1 MSLLSAFSS
10 ARAGIVSAQSGI
22 DLAARNVANASTEGY
37 SRKIQQQS
45 SLVAGGEFGMLR
57 QEPATRLIDTDLQ
70 KDLRTQDSTVEEL
83 KAVED
88 FLGRMELSFG
98 PLQSSQSIASKIT
111 ALGSAFESL
120 SVTPNLE
127 TTQKEVIL
135 AAQAVADEFN
145 RMSAEVQDLRLA
157 ADSHIHDAVNN
168 VNLRLEN
175 ILHLNAQI
183 TKMNSK
189 SSGSSELDDQRDLQ
203 IDYISKE
210 MNIKTFTRDN
220 GQLAVMT
227 GNNDFMLDRQVY
239 PLDFQSASAAVSDST
254 MSNVLLDDGLPG
266 SQSSI
271 GGDITS
277 GRIAGLLKVRDE
289 LLPQMQD
296 QLDALAYNLARKM
309 GSLTIGSSTAA
320 LNLFHNKNALT
331 PALPAAPAGFSA
343 GITVNQDIID
353 NPALLRE
360 GDGTGTFQAGGDA
373 DPSLPL
379 AALATFNEVFTLT
392 DSSHNLNL
400 EGSISVGDQVT
411 LTVDGSSYTVTATD
425 GTAATLLNDLKTTIA
440 GLTGVDSVN
449 IVGNGINFRFSDTTS
464 HSVSASVAG
473 TVTATASEVV
483 VDHGLTA
490 TASFETFA
498 AEMISFQGNQRAD
511 YENRLSFQGQLQ
523 STLSERYDDTSKV
536 NIDEEISHLVELQS
550 AFTASARVLT
560 SVQRVLDELL
570 EIIR

>member
-70 KDLRTQDSTVEEL
+70 KDLRTQVSTVEEL

-239 PLDFQSASAAVSDST
+239 PLDFQSASTAVSDST

-343 GITVNQDIID
+343 AITVNQDIID

-490 TASFETFA
+490 TASFESFA

-523 STLSERYDDTSKV
+523 STLSERFDDISKV

>member
-70 KDLRTQDSTVEEL
+70 KDLRTQVSTVEEL

-120 SVTPNLE
+120 SVTPNLD

-189 SSGSSELDDQRDLQ
+189 SSGSSELEDQRDLQ

-239 PLDFQSASAAVSDST
+239 PLDFQSASTAVSDST

-343 GITVNQDIID
+343 AITVNQDIID

-449 IVGNGINFRFSDTTS
+449 IVGNGINFRFSDTAS

-490 TASFETFA
+490 TASFESFA

-523 STLSERYDDTSKV
+523 STLSERFDDVSKV

>member
-70 KDLRTQDSTVEEL
+70 KDLRTQVSTVEEL

-331 PALPAAPAGFSA
+331 PALPEAPAGFSA
-343 GITVNQDIID
+343 AITVNQDIID

-490 TASFETFA
+490 TASFESFA

-523 STLSERYDDTSKV
+523 STLSERFDDMSKV

>member
-70 KDLRTQDSTVEEL
+70 KDLRTQVSTVEEL

-157 ADSHIHDAVNN
+157 ADSHIQDAVNN

-343 GITVNQDIID
+343 AITVNQDIID

-490 TASFETFA
+490 TASFESFA

-523 STLSERYDDTSKV
+523 STLSERFDDMSKV

>member
-70 KDLRTQDSTVEEL
+70 KDLRTQVSTVEEL

-239 PLDFQSASAAVSDST
+239 PLDFQSASTAVSDST

-343 GITVNQDIID
+343 AITVNQDIID

-449 IVGNGINFRFSDTTS
+449 IVGNGINFRFSDTAS

-490 TASFETFA
+490 TASFESFA

-523 STLSERYDDTSKV
+523 STLSERFDDVSKV

>member
-70 KDLRTQDSTVEEL
+70 KDLRTQVSTVEEL

-343 GITVNQDIID
+343 AITVNQDIID

-449 IVGNGINFRFSDTTS
+449 IVGNGINFRFSDTAS

-490 TASFETFA
+490 TASFESFA

-523 STLSERYDDTSKV
+523 STLSERFDDVSKV

>member
-70 KDLRTQDSTVEEL
+70 KDLRTQVSTVEEL

-343 GITVNQDIID
+343 AITVNQDIID

-411 LTVDGSSYTVTATD
+411 LTVDGNSYTVTATD

-449 IVGNGINFRFSDTTS
+449 IVGNGINFRFSDTSS

-490 TASFETFA
+490 TASFESFA

-523 STLSERYDDTSKV
+523 STLSERFDDMSKV

>member
-70 KDLRTQDSTVEEL
+70 KDLRTQVSTVEEL

-343 GITVNQDIID
+343 AITVNQDIID

-490 TASFETFA
+490 TASFESFA

-523 STLSERYDDTSKV
+523 STLSERFDDMSKV

>member
-70 KDLRTQDSTVEEL
+70 KDLRTQVSTVEEL

-239 PLDFQSASAAVSDST
+239 PLDFQSASAADW
-254 MSNVLLDDGLPG
+254 
-266 SQSSI
+266 
-271 GGDITS
+271 
-277 GRIAGLLKVRDE
+277 
-289 LLPQMQD
+289 
-296 QLDALAYNLARKM
+296 
-309 GSLTIGSSTAA
+309 
-320 LNLFHNKNALT
+320 
-331 PALPAAPAGFSA
+331 
-343 GITVNQDIID
+343 
-353 NPALLRE
+353 
-360 GDGTGTFQAGGDA
+360 
-373 DPSLPL
+373 
-379 AALATFNEVFTLT
+379 
-392 DSSHNLNL
+392 
-400 EGSISVGDQVT
+400 
-411 LTVDGSSYTVTATD
+411 
-425 GTAATLLNDLKTTIA
+425 
-440 GLTGVDSVN
+440 
-449 IVGNGINFRFSDTTS
+449 
-464 HSVSASVAG
+464 
-473 TVTATASEVV
+473 
-483 VDHGLTA
+483 
-490 TASFETFA
+490 
-498 AEMISFQGNQRAD
+498 
-511 YENRLSFQGQLQ
+511 
-523 STLSERYDDTSKV
+523 
-536 NIDEEISHLVELQS
+536 
-550 AFTASARVLT
+550 
-560 SVQRVLDELL
+560 
-570 EIIR
+570 

>member
-45 SLVAGGEFGMLR
+45 SLVAGSEFGMLR

-70 KDLRTQDSTVEEL
+70 KDLRTQVSTVEEL

-343 GITVNQDIID
+343 AITVNQDIID

-392 DSSHNLNL
+392 GSSHNLNL
-400 EGSISVGDQVT
+400 KGSISVGDQVT

-440 GLTGVDSVN
+440 GLTGADSVN

-490 TASFETFA
+490 TASFESFA

-523 STLSERYDDTSKV
+523 STLSERFDDMSKV

>member
-45 SLVAGGEFGMLR
+45 SLVSGSEFGMLR

-70 KDLRTQDSTVEEL
+70 KDLRTQVSTVEEL

-145 RMSAEVQDLRLA
+145 RMSAEVQDLRLT

-175 ILHLNAQI
+175 ILDLNAQI

-239 PLDFQSASAAVSDST
+239 PLDFQSASAAVSDSA

-343 GITVNQDIID
+343 AITVNQDIID

-473 TVTATASEVV
+473 TVTATASEVL

-490 TASFETFA
+490 TASFESFA

-523 STLSERYDDTSKV
+523 STLSERFDDMSKV

>member
-70 KDLRTQDSTVEEL
+70 KDLRTQVSTVEEL

-145 RMSAEVQDLRLA
+145 RMSAEVRDLRLA

-343 GITVNQDIID
+343 AITVNQDIID

-490 TASFETFA
+490 TASFESFA

-523 STLSERYDDTSKV
+523 STLSERFDDMSKV

>member
-70 KDLRTQDSTVEEL
+70 KDLRTQVSTVEEL

-88 FLGRMELSFG
+88 FVGRMELSFG

-296 QLDALAYNLARKM
+296 QLDALAYNLARKL

-343 GITVNQDIID
+343 AITVNQDIID

-392 DSSHNLNL
+392 DSSHNFNL

-490 TASFETFA
+490 TASFESFA

-523 STLSERYDDTSKV
+523 STLSERFDDMSKV

>member
-70 KDLRTQDSTVEEL
+70 KDLRTQVSTVEEL

-343 GITVNQDIID
+343 AITVNQDIID

-411 LTVDGSSYTVTATD
+411 LTVDGNSYTVTATD

-490 TASFETFA
+490 TASFESFA

-523 STLSERYDDTSKV
+523 STLSERFDDMSKV

>member
-70 KDLRTQDSTVEEL
+70 KDLRTQVSTVEEL

-239 PLDFQSASAAVSDST
+239 PLDFQSASTAVSDST

-343 GITVNQDIID
+343 AITVNQDIID

-490 TASFETFA
+490 TASFESFA

-523 STLSERYDDTSKV
+523 STLSERFDDMSKV

>member
-70 KDLRTQDSTVEEL
+70 KDLRTQVSTVEEL

-296 QLDALAYNLARKM
+296 QLDALAYNLARKL

-343 GITVNQDIID
+343 AITVNQDIID

-392 DSSHNLNL
+392 DSSHNFNL

-490 TASFETFA
+490 TASFESFA

-523 STLSERYDDTSKV
+523 STLSERFDDMSKV

>member
-70 KDLRTQDSTVEEL
+70 KDLRTQVSTVEEL

-271 GGDITS
+271 GSDITS

-309 GSLTIGSSTAA
+309 GSLTIGSTTAA

-343 GITVNQDIID
+343 AITVNQDIID

-490 TASFETFA
+490 TASFESFA

-523 STLSERYDDTSKV
+523 STLSERFDDMSKV

>member
-70 KDLRTQDSTVEEL
+70 KDLRTQVSTVEEL

-343 GITVNQDIID
+343 AITVNQDIID

-411 LTVDGSSYTVTATD
+411 LTVDGSSYTVTAND

-490 TASFETFA
+490 TASFESFA

-523 STLSERYDDTSKV
+523 STLSERFDDMSKV
-536 NIDEEISHLVELQS
+536 NIDEEISHMVELQS

>member
-70 KDLRTQDSTVEEL
+70 KDLRTQVSTVEEL

-309 GSLTIGSSTAA
+309 GSLTIGSTTAA

-343 GITVNQDIID
+343 AITVNQDIID

-490 TASFETFA
+490 TASFESFA

-523 STLSERYDDTSKV
+523 STLSERFDDVSKV

>member
-70 KDLRTQDSTVEEL
+70 KDLRTQVSTVEEL

-157 ADSHIHDAVNN
+157 ADSHIQDAVNN

-343 GITVNQDIID
+343 AITVNQDIID

-411 LTVDGSSYTVTATD
+411 LTVDGSSYTVTAND

-490 TASFETFA
+490 TASFESFA

-523 STLSERYDDTSKV
+523 STLSERFDDMSKV

>member
-70 KDLRTQDSTVEEL
+70 KDLRTQVSTVEEL

-343 GITVNQDIID
+343 AITVNQDIID

-379 AALATFNEVFTLT
+379 AALAIFNEVFTLT

-490 TASFETFA
+490 TASFESFA

-523 STLSERYDDTSKV
+523 STLSERFDDMSKV

>member
-45 SLVAGGEFGMLR
+45 SLAAGGEFGMLR

-70 KDLRTQDSTVEEL
+70 KDLRTQVSTVEEL

-239 PLDFQSASAAVSDST
+239 PLDFQSASVAVSDST

-320 LNLFHNKNALT
+320 VNLFHNKNALT
-331 PALPAAPAGFSA
+331 RALPAAPAGFSA
-343 GITVNQDIID
+343 AITVNQDIID

-440 GLTGVDSVN
+440 GLTGVDNVN

-490 TASFETFA
+490 TASFESFA

-523 STLSERYDDTSKV
+523 STLSERFDDVSKV

>member
-70 KDLRTQDSTVEEL
+70 KDLRTQVSTVEEL

-309 GSLTIGSSTAA
+309 GSLTIGSTTAA

-343 GITVNQDIID
+343 AITVNQDIID

-490 TASFETFA
+490 TASFESFA

-523 STLSERYDDTSKV
+523 STLSERFDDMSKV

>member
-70 KDLRTQDSTVEEL
+70 KDLRTQVSTVEEL

-343 GITVNQDIID
+343 AITVNQDIID

-483 VDHGLTA
+483 VDHGITA
-490 TASFETFA
+490 TASFESFA

-523 STLSERYDDTSKV
+523 STLSERFDDVSKV

>member
-70 KDLRTQDSTVEEL
+70 KDLRTQVSTVEEL

-239 PLDFQSASAAVSDST
+239 PLDFQSASTAVSDST

-343 GITVNQDIID
+343 AITVNQDIID

-392 DSSHNLNL
+392 DSSHNFNL

-449 IVGNGINFRFSDTTS
+449 IVGNGINFRFSDTAS

-490 TASFETFA
+490 TASFESFA

-523 STLSERYDDTSKV
+523 STLSERFDDVSKV

>member
-22 DLAARNVANASTEGY
+22 DLAARNVSNASTEGY

-70 KDLRTQDSTVEEL
+70 KDLRTQVSTVEEL

-111 ALGSAFESL
+111 ALGSAFERL

-157 ADSHIHDAVNN
+157 ADSQIHDAVNN

-203 IDYISKE
+203 IDYLSKE
-210 MNIKTFTRDN
+210 MNIKTFTRDS

-239 PLDFQSASAAVSDST
+239 PLDFQPASAAVSDST

-309 GSLTIGSSTAA
+309 GSLTIGSTTAA

-343 GITVNQDIID
+343 AITVNQDIID

-360 GDGTGTFQAGGDA
+360 GDGTGTFTAGGDA

-464 HSVSASVAG
+464 HSVSASAAG
-473 TVTATASEVV
+473 TVTATASEVM

-490 TASFETFA
+490 TASFESFA
-498 AEMISFQGNQRAD
+498 AEMISYQGNQRAD

-523 STLSERYDDTSKV
+523 STLSERFDDMSKV

>member
-70 KDLRTQDSTVEEL
+70 KDLRTQVSTVEEL

-127 TTQKEVIL
+127 TTQKEVIW

-343 GITVNQDIID
+343 AITVNQDIID

-490 TASFETFA
+490 TASFESFA

-523 STLSERYDDTSKV
+523 STLSERFDDMSKV

>member
-70 KDLRTQDSTVEEL
+70 KDLRTQVSTVEEL

-111 ALGSAFESL
+111 ALDSAFESL

-343 GITVNQDIID
+343 AITVNQDIID

-379 AALATFNEVFTLT
+379 AALATFNEVLTLT

-490 TASFETFA
+490 TASFESFA

-523 STLSERYDDTSKV
+523 STLSERFDDMSKV

>member
-45 SLVAGGEFGMLR
+45 SLVAGGEFGILR

-70 KDLRTQDSTVEEL
+70 KDLRTQVSTVEEL

-343 GITVNQDIID
+343 AITVNQDIID

-490 TASFETFA
+490 TASFESFA

-523 STLSERYDDTSKV
+523 STLSERFDDMSKV

>member
-70 KDLRTQDSTVEEL
+70 KDLRTQVSTVEEL

-343 GITVNQDIID
+343 AITVNQDIID

-490 TASFETFA
+490 TASFESFA

-523 STLSERYDDTSKV
+523 STLSERFDDVSKV

>member
-45 SLVAGGEFGMLR
+45 SLVSGSEFGMLR

-70 KDLRTQDSTVEEL
+70 KDLRTQVSTVEEL

-145 RMSAEVQDLRLA
+145 RMSAEVQDLRLT

-175 ILHLNAQI
+175 ILDLNAQI

-343 GITVNQDIID
+343 AITVNQDIID

-473 TVTATASEVV
+473 TVTATASEVL

-490 TASFETFA
+490 TASFESFA

-523 STLSERYDDTSKV
+523 STLSERFDDMSKV

>member
-70 KDLRTQDSTVEEL
+70 KDLRTQVSTVEEL

-145 RMSAEVQDLRLA
+145 RMSAEVQDLRLT

-239 PLDFQSASAAVSDST
+239 PLDFQSASTAVSDST

-343 GITVNQDIID
+343 AITVNQDIID

-473 TVTATASEVV
+473 TVTATASEVL

-490 TASFETFA
+490 TASFESFA

-523 STLSERYDDTSKV
+523 STLSERFDDMSKV

>member
-70 KDLRTQDSTVEEL
+70 KDLRTQVSTVEEL

-309 GSLTIGSSTAA
+309 GSLTIGSTTAA
-320 LNLFHNKNALT
+320 LNLFHNKNALP

-343 GITVNQDIID
+343 AITVNQDIID

-360 GDGTGTFQAGGDA
+360 GDGTGTFQAGGDS

-490 TASFETFA
+490 TASFESFA

-523 STLSERYDDTSKV
+523 STLSERFDDMSKV

>member
-70 KDLRTQDSTVEEL
+70 KDLRTQVSTVEEL

-343 GITVNQDIID
+343 AITVNQDIID

-425 GTAATLLNDLKTTIA
+425 GSAATLLNDLKTTIA

-490 TASFETFA
+490 TASFESFA

-523 STLSERYDDTSKV
+523 STLSERFDDMSKV

>member
-70 KDLRTQDSTVEEL
+70 KDLRTQVSTVEEL

-343 GITVNQDIID
+343 AITVNQDIID

-392 DSSHNLNL
+392 DSSHNFNL
-400 EGSISVGDQVT
+400 AGSISVGDQVT

-449 IVGNGINFRFSDTTS
+449 IVGNGINFRFSDTAS

-490 TASFETFA
+490 TASFESFA

-523 STLSERYDDTSKV
+523 STLSERFDDMSKV

>member
-1 MSLLSAFSS
+1 
-10 ARAGIVSAQSGI
+10 
-22 DLAARNVANASTEGY
+22 
-37 SRKIQQQS
+37 
-45 SLVAGGEFGMLR
+45 
-57 QEPATRLIDTDLQ
+57 
-70 KDLRTQDSTVEEL
+70 
-83 KAVED
+83 
-88 FLGRMELSFG
+88 
-98 PLQSSQSIASKIT
+98 
-111 ALGSAFESL
+111 
-120 SVTPNLE
+120 
-127 TTQKEVIL
+127 
-135 AAQAVADEFN
+135 
-145 RMSAEVQDLRLA
+145 
-157 ADSHIHDAVNN
+157 
-168 VNLRLEN
+168 
-175 ILHLNAQI
+175 
-183 TKMNSK
+183 
-189 SSGSSELDDQRDLQ
+189 
-203 IDYISKE
+203 
-210 MNIKTFTRDN
+210 
-220 GQLAVMT
+220 
-227 GNNDFMLDRQVY
+227 
-239 PLDFQSASAAVSDST
+239 
-254 MSNVLLDDGLPG
+254 
-266 SQSSI
+266 
-271 GGDITS
+271 
-277 GRIAGLLKVRDE
+277 
-289 LLPQMQD
+289 
-296 QLDALAYNLARKM
+296 
-309 GSLTIGSSTAA
+309 LTIGSSTAA

-343 GITVNQDIID
+343 AITVNQDIID

-392 DSSHNLNL
+392 DSSHNFNL
-400 EGSISVGDQVT
+400 AGSISVGDQVT

-449 IVGNGINFRFSDTTS
+449 IVGNGINFRFSDTAS

-490 TASFETFA
+490 TASFESFA

-523 STLSERYDDTSKV
+523 STLSERFDDVSKV

>member
-70 KDLRTQDSTVEEL
+70 KDLRTQVSTVEEL

-145 RMSAEVQDLRLA
+145 RMSAEVQDLRLT

-239 PLDFQSASAAVSDST
+239 PLDFQSASTAVSDST

-343 GITVNQDIID
+343 AITVNQDIID

-490 TASFETFA
+490 TASFESFA

-523 STLSERYDDTSKV
+523 STLSERFDDMSKV